1 MVLVQP
7 SRLARRLLLHL
18 FSIGCGHCRL
28 PTRTDMAKPGVCFF
42 WIHSGVGQ
50 MRLQDLELELKP
62 GPDCWL
68 YSLGRT
74 RVFTPVSDPGF
85 VSRTFC
91 FGGPGL
97 EAWMEEL
104 DAIRQPQFQL
114 RDPTRVHQAYRAML
128 GLVQRRPSDWEWKV
142 HLQLGVV
149 LGELLRSRKPSHSEE
164 SPPAPSAIARVLDAI
179 EGEPN
184 RDWKTRELA
193 TLAGM
198 SYTSFAELF
207 SKTMHELPHAY
218 LQRVRLDLA
227 REMLTDPNLLMKE
240 IAGQLHFSSEYY
252 FSNFFYK
259 HTGVRPTEFR
269 QHLRLRPKAA
279 QSAARSR

>member
-1 MVLVQP
+1 
-7 SRLARRLLLHL
+7 
-18 FSIGCGHCRL
+18 
-28 PTRTDMAKPGVCFF
+28 MAKPGACFF
-42 WIHSGVGQ
+42 WIHSGLGR
-50 MRLQDLELELKP
+50 MRLQDLELDLKP

-104 DAIRQPQFQL
+104 DAIRRPQFRLQHPV
-114 RDPTRVHQAYRAML
+114 RMRQAYHKML
-128 GLVQRRPSDWEWKV
+128 RLVRRRPTDWEWKV
-142 HLQLGVV
+142 HVQLGAV
-149 LGELLRSRKPSHSEE
+149 LGELLRARGLSRREDI
-164 SPPAPSAIARVLDAI
+164 PPAPSAIAKALDAI
-179 EGEPN
+179 EAEPT
-184 RDWKTRELA
+184 RDWKARELA

-198 SYTSFAELF
+198 SYTSFAESF
-207 SKTMHELPHAY
+207 AKTMQELPHAY

-227 REMLTDPNLLMKE
+227 REMLVDPNPLIKE
-240 IAGQLHFSSEYY
+240 IASRLHFSSEYY

-269 QHLRLRPKAA
+269 QHLRLRPKVGKT
-279 QSAARSR
+279 SPRVR